1 MTDIYFQGFWRMD
14 WGLGNPNKTAA
25 LIAIL
30 IIAVWGFAYIRK
42 WGFWL
47 AVVLF
52 TAMGICLIHTFS
64 RGGLIAAAA
73 GLAILAW
80 QAPRPWKKRRMIALG
95 ISAWAIIGFSV
106 FVQAHERYGQGV
118 VKEDRSITNRVALW
132 KSAPAMMA
140 DAPGGWGIGQSG
152 ISYVRWYQPVERSE
166 PYRTFVNSHLT
177 WLVEL
182 GWIGRFLYLAGW
194 GWILLLCWPTKNA
207 QALAIPLAVWIS
219 FAVSAVFSSVAESP
233 WLWIIPVL
241 TLIFAIAFRFRRNLW
256 PKATLFALP
265 AGFAL
270 ALCFLLF
277 FIGRTMNSPVK
288 KQGEVVV
295 FGAGTPEY
303 LVLIDT
309 SVLGQNYHRI
319 LRQCA
324 EKANLPTIGMTEA
337 PSSLM
342 GREDMKIVLAG
353 INGTS
358 SIEALRDVFAGKNQV
373 MVVNPK
379 LLPEQIGLLAGQGNR
394 VEVIFGEF
402 AQAGTLP
409 NWSKVASV
417 KKIPAIGD
425 FLPDWPMNL
434 FQMQSGTNE

>member
-52 TAMGICLIHTFS
+52 TTMGICLIHTFS

-73 GLAILAW
+73 GLATLAW

-95 ISAWAIIGFSV
+95 ISAWAVIGFSV

-140 DAPGGWGIGQSG
+140 DAPGGWGVGQSG
-152 ISYVRWYQPVERSE
+152 ISYVRWYQPVDRSE

-182 GWIGRFLYLAGW
+182 GWIGRFFYVAGW
-194 GWILLLCWPTKNA
+194 GVILLLCWPTKNA
-207 QALAIPLAVWIS
+207 QALAIPLAVWVS

-233 WLWIIPVL
+233 WLWVIPVL
-241 TLIFAIAFRFRRNLW
+241 TLIFAFAFRLRRNLW
-256 PKATLFALP
+256 PKPILFALP

-270 ALCFLLF
+270 ALCLVLF
-277 FIGRTMNSPVK
+277 FTGRTMNSPVK
-288 KQGEVVV
+288 KQGEIVV

-303 LVLIDT
+303 LVLVDT
-309 SVLGQNYHRI
+309 SVLGQNYHRV

-324 EKANLPTIGMTEA
+324 ERANLPTIGVTEA

-342 GREDMKIVLAG
+342 GREDVKIVLAG

-358 SIEALRDVFAGKNQV
+358 SIEALRDIFAGSNQV

-379 LLPEQIGLLAGQGNR
+379 LLPEHIGLSTGQGNR
-394 VEVIFGEF
+394 VEVMFGEF

-417 KKIPAIGD
+417 KKLPAIGD

-434 FQMQSGTNE
+434 FQISSNTNE